1 MKLDRNTIVL
11 VLFLILVVTV
21 TDYRA
26 TEMTTYLG
34 IMATVILSVALI
46 INLIAIY
53 IYIYEKERVN
63 NMDNVSEEDKRKIA
77 QEVVLTAPET
87 ANVLGVTTQRLHT
100 LVKQGRI
107 TPLKVSNRIAV
118 YFRPDVEKLAEEL
131 APLREKFRPFE

>member
-53 IYIYEKERVN
+53 IYER
-63 NMDNVSEEDKRKIA
+63 K
-77 QEVVLTAPET
+77 
-87 ANVLGVTTQRLHT
+87 G
-100 LVKQGRI
+100 
-107 TPLKVSNRIAV
+107 
-118 YFRPDVEKLAEEL
+118 
-131 APLREKFRPFE
+131 

>member
-34 IMATVILSVALI
+34 IMATVILSVTLI

-53 IYIYEKERVN
+53 MKGKGE
-63 NMDNVSEEDKRKIA
+63 
-77 QEVVLTAPET
+77 
-87 ANVLGVTTQRLHT
+87 
-100 LVKQGRI
+100 
-107 TPLKVSNRIAV
+107 
-118 YFRPDVEKLAEEL
+118 
-131 APLREKFRPFE
+131 

>member
-34 IMATVILSVALI
+34 IMATVILSVASI

-53 IYIYEKERVN
+53 MKGKGE
-63 NMDNVSEEDKRKIA
+63 
-77 QEVVLTAPET
+77 
-87 ANVLGVTTQRLHT
+87 
-100 LVKQGRI
+100 
-107 TPLKVSNRIAV
+107 
-118 YFRPDVEKLAEEL
+118 
-131 APLREKFRPFE
+131 

>member
-21 TDYRA
+21 TDYRE

-53 IYIYEKERVN
+53 MKGKGE
-63 NMDNVSEEDKRKIA
+63 
-77 QEVVLTAPET
+77 
-87 ANVLGVTTQRLHT
+87 
-100 LVKQGRI
+100 
-107 TPLKVSNRIAV
+107 
-118 YFRPDVEKLAEEL
+118 
-131 APLREKFRPFE
+131 

>member
-53 IYIYEKERVN
+53 MKGK
-63 NMDNVSEEDKRKIA
+63 SE
-77 QEVVLTAPET
+77 
-87 ANVLGVTTQRLHT
+87 
-100 LVKQGRI
+100 
-107 TPLKVSNRIAV
+107 
-118 YFRPDVEKLAEEL
+118 
-131 APLREKFRPFE
+131 

>member
-53 IYIYEKERVN
+53 MKGKGE
-63 NMDNVSEEDKRKIA
+63 
-77 QEVVLTAPET
+77 
-87 ANVLGVTTQRLHT
+87 
-100 LVKQGRI
+100 
-107 TPLKVSNRIAV
+107 
-118 YFRPDVEKLAEEL
+118 
-131 APLREKFRPFE
+131 

>member
-34 IMATVILSVALI
+34 IMATVILSVAVI

-53 IYIYEKERVN
+53 MK
-63 NMDNVSEEDKRKIA
+63 
-77 QEVVLTAPET
+77 
-87 ANVLGVTTQRLHT
+87 G
-100 LVKQGRI
+100 
-107 TPLKVSNRIAV
+107 KV
-118 YFRPDVEKLAEEL
+118 E
-131 APLREKFRPFE
+131 

>member
-26 TEMTTYLG
+26 IEMTTYLG

-53 IYIYEKERVN
+53 MKGKGE
-63 NMDNVSEEDKRKIA
+63 
-77 QEVVLTAPET
+77 
-87 ANVLGVTTQRLHT
+87 
-100 LVKQGRI
+100 
-107 TPLKVSNRIAV
+107 
-118 YFRPDVEKLAEEL
+118 
-131 APLREKFRPFE
+131 

>member
-53 IYIYEKERVN
+53 IYIYE
-63 NMDNVSEEDKRKIA
+63 RK
-77 QEVVLTAPET
+77 
-87 ANVLGVTTQRLHT
+87 G
-100 LVKQGRI
+100 
-107 TPLKVSNRIAV
+107 
-118 YFRPDVEKLAEEL
+118 
-131 APLREKFRPFE
+131 

>member
-1 MKLDRNTIVL
+1 MKLDRNTLVL

-53 IYIYEKERVN
+53 MKGKGE
-63 NMDNVSEEDKRKIA
+63 
-77 QEVVLTAPET
+77 
-87 ANVLGVTTQRLHT
+87 
-100 LVKQGRI
+100 
-107 TPLKVSNRIAV
+107 
-118 YFRPDVEKLAEEL
+118 
-131 APLREKFRPFE
+131 

>member
-53 IYIYEKERVN
+53 MK
-63 NMDNVSEEDKRKIA
+63 
-77 QEVVLTAPET
+77 
-87 ANVLGVTTQRLHT
+87 G
-100 LVKQGRI
+100 
-107 TPLKVSNRIAV
+107 KV
-118 YFRPDVEKLAEEL
+118 E
-131 APLREKFRPFE
+131 

>member
-1 MKLDRNTIVL
+1 
-11 VLFLILVVTV
+11 
-21 TDYRA
+21 
-26 TEMTTYLG
+26 
-34 IMATVILSVALI
+34 
-46 INLIAIY
+46 
-53 IYIYEKERVN
+53 
-63 NMDNVSEEDKRKIA
+63 MDNVSEEDKRKIA

-118 YFRPDVEKLAEEL
+118 YFRPDVEKLGEEL